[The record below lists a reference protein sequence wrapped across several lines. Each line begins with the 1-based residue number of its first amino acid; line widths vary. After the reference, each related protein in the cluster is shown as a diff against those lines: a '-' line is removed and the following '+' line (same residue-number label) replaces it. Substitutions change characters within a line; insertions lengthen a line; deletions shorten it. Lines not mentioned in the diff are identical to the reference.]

1 MLTTATPVWPRL
13 DLGTH
18 RFTAR
23 GTASCDATCAAESH
37 ETASLAAARRP
48 FHLARQHGTL
58 HRVSAFV
65 DRIPHAQVA
74 FAMARVEVD
83 LASPEAKSSHAWAA
97 VRTRLGRRG
106 ATSARGPAM
115 CTYQQAHRPRVAL
128 TSSASIGHG
137 WPSL

>member
-97 VRTRLGRRG
+97 VRTRLGRRELLR
-106 ATSARGPAM
+106 RGVRRCVPISK
-115 CTYQQAHRPRVAL
+115 L
-128 TSSASIGHG
+128 TGLAWRSHHL
-137 WPSL
+137 PV